1 VFRLNELFKTLK
13 SNRELRRR
21 LIVTLVIFAIFR
33 FVTHIP
39 VPGVNLEA
47 IKNVFASNQLLS
59 LLDVFSG
66 GTLANFS
73 ILALGLNP
81 YINASIIMQL
91 LTAVV
96 PTLEQWAKEG
106 EEGRDKITKI
116 TRYSTVFLAIVQ
128 AFGISVWLQNM
139 GVLMISGFSFRF
151 LLLITLTAGTCF
163 LMWLGEQITDFGIGN
178 GISIIIFAG
187 IIAQIPSQ
195 LTQTIKLLQVGE
207 INIISLLSLIIIGI
221 IVVGGVIAIQQG
233 QRRIPVQYAKRV
245 IGRKMY
251 GGQSTHIPLRV
262 NQAGVIPIIFA
273 SAFLLFPATIA
284 QFFQN
289 ITFMKS
295 MAAALSPGQPL
306 YLVLYSILIILST
319 FFYTA
324 ITFNPINLADN
335 MKKYGGFIP
344 GIRPGKNTSVFIDHI
359 MTRITL
365 SGAIFLTIIAILP
378 NILIEITGITTFYFG
393 GTSILIMVGVAL
405 ETIQQIESQLL
416 MRHYEGFIKK

>member
-1 VFRLNELFKTLK
+1 MLETIRNLFKIPDLKKRLYFTLGM
-13 SNRELRRR
+13 LVVVR
-21 LIVTLVIFAIFR
+21 LGSHL
-33 FVTHIP
+33 P
-39 VPGVNLEA
+39 LPGVNKEA
-47 IKNVFASNQLLS
+47 LTNLFAQGGILGFFDLFAGGALSRFSVFA
-59 LLDVFSG
+59 
-66 GTLANFS
+66 
-73 ILALGLNP
+73 LGIMP

-91 LTAVV
+91 LTAVI

-106 EEGRDKITKI
+106 EDGRDKITKI
-116 TRYSTVFLAIVQ
+116 TRYFTVFLAIVQ

-139 GVLMISGFSFRF
+139 GVLTISGFSFRF

-187 IIAQIPSQ
+187 IVAQIPSE
-195 LTQTIKLLQVGE
+195 LAQTIKLLQVGE
-207 INIISLLSLIIIGI
+207 ISIISLLSLIIIGI

-319 FFYTA
+319 FFYSA

-378 NILIEITGITTFYFG
+378 NFLIKITGITTFYFG

-405 ETIQQIESQLL
+405 ETIQQIESHLL

>member
-1 VFRLNELFKTLK
+1 MLETLRNLFKIPDLKKRLYFTLGM
-13 SNRELRRR
+13 LVVVR
-21 LIVTLVIFAIFR
+21 LGSHL
-33 FVTHIP
+33 P
-39 VPGVNLEA
+39 LPGVNKEA
-47 IKNVFASNQLLS
+47 LTNLFAQGGILGFFDLFAGGALSRFSVFA
-59 LLDVFSG
+59 
-66 GTLANFS
+66 
-73 ILALGLNP
+73 LGIMP

-91 LTAVV
+91 LTAVI

-116 TRYSTVFLAIVQ
+116 TRYSTVFLAIIQ

-207 INIISLLSLIIIGI
+207 ISIISLLSLIIIGI

-233 QRRIPVQYAKRV
+233 QRRIPVQYAKRM
-245 IGRKMY
+245 IGRRMY

-295 MAAALSPGQPL
+295 ISEALSPGQPL

-319 FFYTA
+319 FFYSA

-378 NILIEITGITTFYFG
+378 NILIKITGITTFYFG

-405 ETIQQIESQLL
+405 ETIQQIESHLL

>member
-1 VFRLNELFKTLK
+1 LLETLRNLFKIPDLKKRLYFTLGM
-13 SNRELRRR
+13 LVVVR
-21 LIVTLVIFAIFR
+21 LGSHL
-33 FVTHIP
+33 P
-39 VPGVNLEA
+39 LPGVNKEA
-47 IKNVFASNQLLS
+47 LTNLFAQGGILGFFDLFAGGALSRFSVFA
-59 LLDVFSG
+59 
-66 GTLANFS
+66 
-73 ILALGLNP
+73 LGIMP

>member
-1 VFRLNELFKTLK
+1 MLETLRNLFKIPDLKKRLYFTLGM
-13 SNRELRRR
+13 LVVVR
-21 LIVTLVIFAIFR
+21 LGSHL
-33 FVTHIP
+33 P
-39 VPGVNLEA
+39 LPGVNKEA
-47 IKNVFASNQLLS
+47 LTNLFAQGGILGFFDLFAGGALSRFSVFA
-59 LLDVFSG
+59 
-66 GTLANFS
+66 
-73 ILALGLNP
+73 LGIMP

-289 ITFMKS
+289 IAFMKS

>member
-1 VFRLNELFKTLK
+1 LLETLRNLFKIPDLKKRLLFTLGM
-13 SNRELRRR
+13 LVVVR
-21 LIVTLVIFAIFR
+21 LGSHL
-33 FVTHIP
+33 P
-39 VPGVNLEA
+39 LPGVNKEA
-47 IKNVFASNQLLS
+47 LTNLFAQGGILGFFDLFAGGALSRFSVFA
-59 LLDVFSG
+59 
-66 GTLANFS
+66 
-73 ILALGLNP
+73 LGIMP

-91 LTAVV
+91 LTAVI

-106 EEGRDKITKI
+106 EDGRDKITKI
-116 TRYSTVFLAIVQ
+116 TRYFTVFLAIVQ

-187 IIAQIPSQ
+187 IVAQIPSE
-195 LTQTIKLLQVGE
+195 LAQTIKLLQVGE
-207 INIISLLSLIIIGI
+207 ISIISLLSLIIIGI

-319 FFYTA
+319 FFYSA

-378 NILIEITGITTFYFG
+378 NILIKITGITTFYFG

-405 ETIQQIESQLL
+405 ETVQQIESHLL

>member
-1 VFRLNELFKTLK
+1 MLETLRNLFKIPDLKKRLYFTLGM
-13 SNRELRRR
+13 LVVVR
-21 LIVTLVIFAIFR
+21 LGSHL
-33 FVTHIP
+33 P
-39 VPGVNLEA
+39 LPGVNKEA
-47 IKNVFASNQLLS
+47 LTNLFAQGGILGFFDLFAGGALSRFSVFA
-59 LLDVFSG
+59 
-66 GTLANFS
+66 
-73 ILALGLNP
+73 LGIMP

-91 LTAVV
+91 LTAVI

-187 IIAQIPSQ
+187 IIAQIPSD
-195 LTQTIKLLQVGE
+195 LAQTIKLLQVGE
-207 INIISLLSLIIIGI
+207 ISIISLLSLIIIGI

-245 IGRKMY
+245 IGRRMY

-319 FFYTA
+319 FFYSA

-335 MKKYGGFIP
+335 MKKYGGFVP

-378 NILIEITGITTFYFG
+378 NILIKITGITTFYFG

-405 ETIQQIESQLL
+405 ETIQQIESHLL

>member
-1 VFRLNELFKTLK
+1 LLETLRNLFKIPDLKKRLYFTLGM
-13 SNRELRRR
+13 LVVVR
-21 LIVTLVIFAIFR
+21 LGSHL
-33 FVTHIP
+33 P
-39 VPGVNLEA
+39 LPGVNKEA
-47 IKNVFASNQLLS
+47 LTNLFAQGGIMGFFDLFAGGALSRFSVFA
-59 LLDVFSG
+59 
-66 GTLANFS
+66 
-73 ILALGLNP
+73 LGIMP

-91 LTAVV
+91 LTAVI

-207 INIISLLSLIIIGI
+207 ISIISLLSLIIIGI

-233 QRRIPVQYAKRV
+233 QRRIPVQYAKRM

-295 MAAALSPGQPL
+295 ISEALSPGQPL

-319 FFYTA
+319 FFYSA

-378 NILIEITGITTFYFG
+378 NILIKITGITTFYFG

-405 ETIQQIESQLL
+405 ETIQQIESHLL

>member
-1 VFRLNELFKTLK
+1 LLETLRNLFKIPDLKKRLYFTLGM
-13 SNRELRRR
+13 LVVVR
-21 LIVTLVIFAIFR
+21 LGSHL
-33 FVTHIP
+33 P
-39 VPGVNLEA
+39 LPGVNKEA
-47 IKNVFASNQLLS
+47 LTNLFAQGGIMGFFDLFAGGALSRFSVFA
-59 LLDVFSG
+59 
-66 GTLANFS
+66 
-73 ILALGLNP
+73 LGIMP

-91 LTAVV
+91 LTAVI

-128 AFGISVWLQNM
+128 AFGISVWLQSM

-187 IIAQIPSQ
+187 IIAQIPSE
-195 LTQTIKLLQVGE
+195 LAQTIKLLQVGE
-207 INIISLLSLIIIGI
+207 ISIISLLSLIIIGI

-295 MAAALSPGQPL
+295 ISEALSPGQPL

-319 FFYTA
+319 FFYSA

-378 NILIEITGITTFYFG
+378 NILIKITGITTFYFG

-405 ETIQQIESQLL
+405 ETVQQIESHLL

>member
-1 VFRLNELFKTLK
+1 LLETLRNLFKIPDLKKRLYFTLGM
-13 SNRELRRR
+13 LVVVR
-21 LIVTLVIFAIFR
+21 LGSHL
-33 FVTHIP
+33 P
-39 VPGVNLEA
+39 LPGVNKEA
-47 IKNVFASNQLLS
+47 LTNLFAQGGILGFFDLFAGGALSRFSVFA
-59 LLDVFSG
+59 
-66 GTLANFS
+66 
-73 ILALGLNP
+73 LGIMP

-91 LTAVV
+91 LTAVI

-207 INIISLLSLIIIGI
+207 ISIISLLSLIIIGV

-251 GGQSTHIPLRV
+251 GGQGTHIPLRV

-295 MAAALSPGQPL
+295 MSEALSPGQPL

-319 FFYTA
+319 FFYSA

-378 NILIEITGITTFYFG
+378 NILIKITGITTFYFG

-405 ETIQQIESQLL
+405 ETIQQIESHLL

>member
-1 VFRLNELFKTLK
+1 M
-13 SNRELRRR
+13 
-21 LIVTLVIFAIFR
+21 
-33 FVTHIP
+33 
-39 VPGVNLEA
+39 
-47 IKNVFASNQLLS
+47 
-59 LLDVFSG
+59 
-66 GTLANFS
+66 
-73 ILALGLNP
+73 P

-91 LTAVV
+91 LTAVI

-139 GVLMISGFSFRF
+139 GVLMISGFSFKF

-187 IIAQIPSQ
+187 IIAQIPSE

-207 INIISLLSLIIIGI
+207 ISIISLLSLIIIGI

-319 FFYTA
+319 FFYSA

-378 NILIEITGITTFYFG
+378 NILIKITGITTFYFG

-405 ETIQQIESQLL
+405 ETVQQIESHLL